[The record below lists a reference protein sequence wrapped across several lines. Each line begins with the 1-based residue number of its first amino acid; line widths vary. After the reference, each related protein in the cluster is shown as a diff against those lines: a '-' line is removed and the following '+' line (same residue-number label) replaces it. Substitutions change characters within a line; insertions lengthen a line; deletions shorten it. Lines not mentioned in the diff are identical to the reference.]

1 MATAAPLALQLAD
14 IGYRSG
20 FTLLGASDAAAITIP
35 VNAGLAP
42 TALQLTLIPTPGMP
56 TATIVMRQRD
66 RILAQQALTDTTT
79 AMAFPLDQ
87 LVPVDGRATISLSL
101 MIPGRDVC
109 EAQRY
114 YQTVITPTSRVVYGG
129 APRGPAN
136 INGFF
141 EPWLESVTFY
151 VAEQP
156 SLDATQAALDAAA
169 FVARRY
175 RGMSTRFAIK
185 PLPTDGAAIE
195 EPGPYARALI
205 WSPVGGTEIVR
216 ADSGRGTVLALAAR
230 RDARQL
236 FTLADGDGLI
246 ASNGF
251 GSTTVSLDRNT
262 PSGGA
267 GSVAL
272 ADLGFAS
279 RTIEG
284 NSLLVTAYPFSLADL
299 GGSTIPTAFRLV
311 ARHSV
316 LPAVGNGSVRVH
328 LNGSII
334 HSRALDGSS
343 LDVVLPIPNYLL
355 RRDNVLEVRYQVVL
369 GEGACVLGGAI
380 FTATIDE
387 ASAFVTDLGA
397 PVAPGFDRFPSAFVP
412 AFSVLLEPRDRF
424 RVELAAM
431 TIGAMQQTTRTPLA
445 PAVARDADEA
455 TGPLLA
461 IGTSGLADALTA
473 PIHSS
478 GFRLRDRE
486 GKVWDEFT
494 PGAPY
499 ATMQGWNA
507 GGRDILLLH
516 HTGDDGLPLLRLLDE
531 TLAPYGWFG
540 TRGDVV
546 IRGVDGPSRPLTL
559 ANAGWRIERLPNS
572 PTSWLARYRTIVF
585 IVAGLVVVGLL
596 LLLYP
601 RVVRRELDPAG

>member
-1 MATAAPLALQLAD
+1 
-14 IGYRSG
+14 
-20 FTLLGASDAAAITIP
+20 
-35 VNAGLAP
+35 
-42 TALQLTLIPTPGMP
+42 
-56 TATIVMRQRD
+56 
-66 RILAQQALTDTTT
+66 
-79 AMAFPLDQ
+79 
-87 LVPVDGRATISLSL
+87 
-101 MIPGRDVC
+101 
-109 EAQRY
+109 
-114 YQTVITPTSRVVYGG
+114 
-129 APRGPAN
+129 
-136 INGFF
+136 
-141 EPWLESVTFY
+141 
-151 VAEQP
+151 
-156 SLDATQAALDAAA
+156 
-169 FVARRY
+169 
-175 RGMSTRFAIK
+175 
-185 PLPTDGAAIE
+185 
-195 EPGPYARALI
+195 
-205 WSPVGGTEIVR
+205 
-216 ADSGRGTVLALAAR
+216 
-230 RDARQL
+230 
-236 FTLADGDGLI
+236 
-246 ASNGF
+246 
-251 GSTTVSLDRNT
+251 
-262 PSGGA
+262 
-267 GSVAL
+267 
-272 ADLGFAS
+272 
-279 RTIEG
+279 
-284 NSLLVTAYPFSLADL
+284 
-299 GGSTIPTAFRLV
+299 
-311 ARHSV
+311 
-316 LPAVGNGSVRVH
+316 
-328 LNGSII
+328 
-334 HSRALDGSS
+334 
-343 LDVVLPIPNYLL
+343 LPIPNYLL